1 MFPGRSQSSTRERT
15 TIRASKVDRTSIADE
30 VVEAGG
36 EAWTWRGQHGSKDQE
51 QALRERMTAAVVEE
65 YRALLARVNGAQDE
79 PSRRTV
85 ERLRRELRKI
95 EVRDHF
101 APKEREQARRAID
114 RLVTMVYATEEQA
127 LR

>member
-1 MFPGRSQSSTRERT
+1 
-15 TIRASKVDRTSIADE
+15 
-30 VVEAGG
+30 
-36 EAWTWRGQHGSKDQE
+36 
-51 QALRERMTAAVVEE
+51 
-65 YRALLARVNGAQDE
+65 VNGAQDE

-101 APKEREQARRAID
+101 ASKEREQARRALD

-127 LR
+127 MR